1 MRPPSLC
8 GPDQAV
14 GARAR
19 AHGDISE
26 PIGLLGELLEGGS
39 MTRISDINGLRP
51 GGAVSRAALFL
62 AVSFVVLLAGCSD
75 KGERET
81 SNDTANVAPPPA
93 RSEEHTSEL
102 QSLMRISY
110 AVFCLKK
117 KNKRNIQK

>member
-26 PIGLLGELLEGGS
+26 PIGLLGERLEGGS

-62 AVSFVVLLAGCSD
+62 AVPFVALLAGCYVH
-75 KGERET
+75 GAGET
-81 SNDTANVAPPPA
+81 SNDTANVSPPPDMQHA
-93 RSEEHTSEL
+93 GPP
-102 QSLMRISY
+102 
-110 AVFCLKK
+110 
-117 KNKRNIQK
+117 